1 MFSID
6 IARNLYN
13 GYVKL
18 VLRVREIEIDKENN
32 TSTIEWELWLER
44 VTTYVYNLYN
54 TSVASVTFND
64 DVILEK
70 NVSYDLRNEQWVSF
84 GKGRKVIQHDDNGEK
99 SFTAWA
105 RLTNVA
111 GLGNIGWFSGAV
123 TLTKIDRE
131 SKVKKVT
138 ASELGQTVTVEID
151 RKLETHTHEV
161 SYRVNG
167 SEWAIVGTNVSYA
180 TEFIPPI
187 ELANNIT
194 ASEAG
199 ALDIRVKTFSNGKQL
214 GKDSFSNGNSI
225 KVPSNLL
232 PTFEALE
239 LTESN
244 SKMASILPELNYLQN
259 NSVISANIKN
269 ASSVYGA
276 TITAYKITAR
286 SSVVY
291 GQRGD
296 IIPDTPGIF
305 DVIGEVTDSRGRKFT
320 RSQQVTVHGYSNP
333 TINVFL
339 PLRSGNRTNRNVK
352 TQTSVTVP
360 EIRVGGRNINEYTI
374 QVEYSARYSDGSQQ
388 WATALRERS
397 SQPQFTKLLDL
408 GNVYEL
414 EKSYDFSL
422 LVTDRF
428 GNTAKSSLP
437 IGTAKTLAV
446 FTKDGFALGAIP
458 EDDEKNLFLCAM
470 TAKFKNNVFIDR
482 KELPAYIRDLI
493 YPIGSLHFT
502 TTNTNPA
509 TYLGGTWERYAK
521 GRTIVGVDE
530 AQNEFKTAGQT
541 GGTKDL
547 PLPYIGGQGVGEDN
561 GLYLDISK
569 MSRYGNNARGWN
581 VYAGSEI
588 YPASAKSSGYDKLQP
603 YITTYIWRRI
613 A

>member
-1 MFSID
+1 MANFS
-6 IARNLYN
+6 RTTNN
-13 GYVKL
+13 GYVRL
-18 VLRVREIEIDKENN
+18 VFQVTEASKDINSNN
-32 TSTIEWELWLER
+32 SEVVYHLWLER
-44 VTTYVYNLYN
+44 NTTYAYNLNEESLAQAEINGTRVINKYVSFDLRDKEWVSLGKGSITIPHN
-54 TSVASVTFND
+54 EDGSKSVT
-64 DVILEK
+64 I
-70 NVSYDLRNEQWVSF
+70 R
-84 GKGRKVIQHDDNGEK
+84 
-99 SFTAWA
+99 A

-111 GLGNIGWFSGAV
+111 TLGDIGWFSD
-123 TLTKIDRE
+123 TLTLSKIDRE
-131 SKVKKVT
+131 SRVKKVT
-138 ASELGQTVTVEID
+138 ASTLGQTVKVDID
-151 RKLETHTHEV
+151 RKVDSHTHEV
-161 SYRVNG
+161 AYRVNG
-167 SEWAIVGTNVSYA
+167 SEWTVIGANISNTI
-180 TEFIPPI
+180 EFTPPI

-194 ASEAG
+194 ASETG
-199 ALDIRVKTFSNGKQL
+199 SLDIRVKTFVNGNQL
-214 GKDSFSNGNSI
+214 GRDAYSNGNNI

-244 SKMASILPELNYLQN
+244 AQMASILPALNYLQN
-259 NSVISANIKN
+259 NSVISVNIKN

-296 IIPDTPGIF
+296 IFPDTPGVF

-352 TQTSVTVP
+352 AQTSINVP
-360 EIRVGGRNINEYTI
+360 EIRISGRNINEYTI
-374 QVEYSARYSDGSQQ
+374 QVEYSARYADGSQQ

-397 SQPQFTKLLDL
+397 SQPQFTKSLDL
-408 GNVYEL
+408 GNVYDL

-458 EDDEKNLFLCAM
+458 EEDEKNLFLCSM
-470 TAKFKNNVFIDR
+470 PAKFKNNVFIDR

-493 YPIGSLHFT
+493 YPSGSLHFT

-530 AQNEFKTAGQT
+530 AQNEFKTAGKT

-547 PLPYIGGQGVGEDN
+547 PLPTVGWAGTGNAGG
-561 GLYLDISK
+561 YFLDIDK
-569 MSRYGNNARGWN
+569 MSKSGSKGRGWDVKDGN
-581 VYAGSEI
+581 EI
-588 YPASAKSSGYDKLQP
+588 KPAVTKSDGYDKLQP

>member
-1 MFSID
+1 MANFS
-6 IARNLYN
+6 RTTNN
-13 GYVKL
+13 GYVRL
-18 VLRVREIEIDKENN
+18 VFQVTEASKDINSNN
-32 TSTIEWELWLER
+32 SEVVYHLWLER
-44 VTTYVYNLYN
+44 NTTYAYNLNEESLAQAEINGTRVINKYVSFDLRDKEWGSLGKGSITIPHN
-54 TSVASVTFND
+54 EDGSKSVT
-64 DVILEK
+64 I
-70 NVSYDLRNEQWVSF
+70 R
-84 GKGRKVIQHDDNGEK
+84 
-99 SFTAWA
+99 A

-111 GLGNIGWFSGAV
+111 TLGDIGWFSD
-123 TLTKIDRE
+123 TLTLSKIDRE
-131 SKVKKVT
+131 SRVKKVT
-138 ASELGQTVTVEID
+138 ASTLGQTVKVDID
-151 RKLETHTHEV
+151 RKVDSHTHEV
-161 SYRVNG
+161 AYRVNG
-167 SEWAIVGTNVSYA
+167 SEWTVIGANISNTI
-180 TEFIPPI
+180 EFTPPI

-194 ASEAG
+194 ASETG
-199 ALDIRVKTFSNGKQL
+199 SLDIRVKTFVNGNQL
-214 GKDSFSNGNSI
+214 GRDAYSNGNNI

-244 SKMASILPELNYLQN
+244 AQMASILPALNYLQN
-259 NSVISANIKN
+259 NSVISVNIKN

-296 IIPDTPGIF
+296 IFPDTPGVF

-352 TQTSVTVP
+352 AQTSINVP
-360 EIRVGGRNINEYTI
+360 EIRISGRNINEYTI
-374 QVEYSARYSDGSQQ
+374 QVEYSARYADGSQQ

-397 SQPQFTKLLDL
+397 SQPQFTKSLDL
-408 GNVYEL
+408 GNVYDL

-458 EDDEKNLFLCAM
+458 EEDEKNLFLCSM
-470 TAKFKNNVFIDR
+470 PAKFKNNVFIDR

-493 YPIGSLHFT
+493 YPSGSLHFT

-530 AQNEFKTAGQT
+530 AQNEFKTAGKT

-547 PLPYIGGQGVGEDN
+547 PLPTVGWAGTGNAGG
-561 GLYLDISK
+561 YFLDIDK
-569 MSRYGNNARGWN
+569 MSKSGSKGRGWDVKDGN
-581 VYAGSEI
+581 EI
-588 YPASAKSSGYDKLQP
+588 KPAVTKSDGYDKLQP

>member
-1 MFSID
+1 MAKFSKTTD
-6 IARNLYN
+6 N
-13 GYVKL
+13 GYVRL
-18 VLRVREIEIDKENN
+18 VFQVTESSTSVLSNN
-32 TSTIEWELWLER
+32 SEVVYHLWLER
-44 VTTYVYNLYN
+44 ASAWAFDLNDESLAEAEINGQKVISKYVSFDLRDKEWISLGKGSITIPHNDN
-54 TSVASVTFND
+54 GSKSVT
-64 DVILEK
+64 I
-70 NVSYDLRNEQWVSF
+70 R
-84 GKGRKVIQHDDNGEK
+84 
-99 SFTAWA
+99 A
-105 RLTNVA
+105 RLTNVSN
-111 GLGNIGWFSGAV
+111 LGDIGWFSG
-123 TLTKIDRE
+123 TLNLSTIPRA
-131 SKVKKVT
+131 SAISSVT
-138 ASELGQTVTVEID
+138 ATELGQVVRIGLD
-151 RKLETHTHEV
+151 RKVDSYTHQVE
-161 SYRVNG
+161 YRVNG
-167 SEWAIVGTNVSYA
+167 SSWTSVGNNIGTHA
-180 TEFIPPI
+180 EFVPPI

-194 ASEAG
+194 ASGTG
-199 ALDIRVKTFSNGKQL
+199 ALDIRVKTFTDGKQL
-214 GKDSFSNGNSI
+214 GYDTYSNGNKI
-225 KVPSNLL
+225 RVPENML

-244 SKMASILPELNYLQN
+244 AKMASILPELNYLQN

-286 SSVVY
+286 SSVIY

-296 IIPDTPGIF
+296 IIPDTPGVF
-305 DVIGEVTDSRGRKFT
+305 DVTGEVTDSRGRKFT
-320 RSQQVTVHGYSNP
+320 RSQQVTVHGYSTP
-333 TINVFL
+333 QINVFL

-352 TQTSVTVP
+352 AQTSITVP
-360 EIRVGGRNINEYTI
+360 EIRVSGRNINEYTI

-397 SQPQFTKLLDL
+397 SQPQFTKSLDL
-408 GNVYEL
+408 GNVYDL
-414 EKSYDFSL
+414 EKSYDFNL

-458 EDDEKNLFLCAM
+458 EDDEKNMFLCAM
-470 TAKFKNNVFIDR
+470 PAKFKNNVFIDR

-493 YPIGSLHFT
+493 YPIGTLHFT

-530 AQNEFKTAGQT
+530 AQNEFKTAGKM

-547 PLPYIGGQGVGEDN
+547 PLPTVGWAGTGNAGGY
-561 GLYLDISK
+561 YLDIDK
-569 MSRYGNNARGWN
+569 MAKAGTKGRGWDVKDGN
-581 VYAGSEI
+581 EI
-588 YPASAKSSGYDKLQP
+588 KPAVTKSDGYDKLQP

>member
-1 MFSID
+1 MANFS
-6 IARNLYN
+6 RTTNN
-13 GYVKL
+13 GYVRL
-18 VLRVREIEIDKENN
+18 VFQVTEASTNIHSNN
-32 TSTIEWELWLER
+32 SEVVYHLWLER
-44 VTTYVYNLYN
+44 NTTYAYNLNEESLAQAEINGTRVINKYVSFDLRDKEWISLGKGSITIPHN
-54 TSVASVTFND
+54 EDGSKSVT
-64 DVILEK
+64 I
-70 NVSYDLRNEQWVSF
+70 R
-84 GKGRKVIQHDDNGEK
+84 
-99 SFTAWA
+99 A

-111 GLGNIGWFSGAV
+111 TLGDIGWFSD
-123 TLTKIDRE
+123 TLTLSKIDRE
-131 SKVKKVT
+131 SRVKKVT
-138 ASELGQTVTVEID
+138 ASTLGQAVKVDID
-151 RKLETHTHEV
+151 RKVDSYTHEV
-161 SYRVNG
+161 AYRVNG
-167 SEWAIVGTNVSYA
+167 SEWTVIGTNIA
-180 TEFIPPI
+180 NTIEFTPPI

-194 ASEAG
+194 ASETG
-199 ALDIRVKTFSNGKQL
+199 SLDIRVKTFVNGTQL
-214 GKDSFSNGNSI
+214 GRDAYSNGNAI
-225 KVPSNLL
+225 RVPSNLL

-244 SKMASILPELNYLQN
+244 AKMASILTELNYLQN

-291 GQRGD
+291 GQHGD

-320 RSQQVTVHGYSNP
+320 RSKQVTVHGYSNP

-352 TQTSVTVP
+352 AQTSVTVP
-360 EIRVGGRNINEYTI
+360 EIRISGRNINEYNI

-397 SQPQFTKLLDL
+397 SQPQFTKSLDL
-408 GNVYEL
+408 GNVYDL

-458 EDDEKNLFLCAM
+458 EGDEKNMFLCAM
-470 TAKFKNNVFIDR
+470 PAKFKNNVFIDR

-493 YPIGSLHFT
+493 YPIGSLLFT

-509 TYLGGTWERYAK
+509 TTLGGTWERYAK

-530 AQNEFKTAGQT
+530 AQSEFNTAGKT
-541 GGTKDL
+541 GGSKDL
-547 PLPYIGGQGVGEDN
+547 PLPKVGELDTGQASGMNLADTTMRKN
-561 GLYLDISK
+561 GTRK
-569 MSRYGNNARGWN
+569 RGWDIQN
-581 VYAGSEI
+581 GDEMK
-588 YPASAKSSGYDKLQP
+588 PAVAKSSGYDKLQP
-603 YITTYIWRRI
+603 YITTYIWRRT